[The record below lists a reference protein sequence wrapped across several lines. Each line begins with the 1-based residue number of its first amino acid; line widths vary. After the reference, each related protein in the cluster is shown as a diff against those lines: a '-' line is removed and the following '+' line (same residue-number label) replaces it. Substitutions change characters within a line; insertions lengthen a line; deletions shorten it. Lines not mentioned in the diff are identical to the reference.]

1 MVRKTI
7 MTIFNL
13 KLIFSCALV
22 LLSSQALAKGSIADD
37 AYGTYSANGCEQPTD
52 QSLVVTP
59 GALIFYESHCE
70 ITSETLNGMESSLS
84 LLCSSEGEEYEVTA
98 EVSAYMNGNLLV
110 ETSEGMSNIYEFCSD
125 SH

>member
-1 MVRKTI
+1 MRPL
-7 MTIFNL
+7 NL
-13 KLIFSCALV
+13 KLPFSC
-22 LLSSQALAKGSIADD
+22 LLMLISSQALAEGSITDD
-37 AYGTYSANGCEQPTD
+37 AYGTYSASGCDNPTD

-59 GALIFYESHCE
+59 GALIFHESHCE
-70 ITSETLNGMESSLS
+70 ITSETLDGMESSLS